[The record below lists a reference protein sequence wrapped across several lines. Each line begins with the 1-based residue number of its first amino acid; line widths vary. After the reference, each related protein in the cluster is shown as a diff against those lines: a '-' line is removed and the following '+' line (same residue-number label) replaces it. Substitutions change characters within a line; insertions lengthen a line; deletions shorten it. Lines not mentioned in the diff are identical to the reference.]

1 MARNQG
7 TSSNVNWGIC
17 TNTSGKADGTPCSK
31 CQNKEKQAIR
41 ASKDF
46 VCEECG
52 EPLTKTPPPTKTPWA
67 AIIGGAVAVV
77 ALGVGGYLIAKN
89 NQAKKAKAEEERIA
103 DSIRMA
109 KQAEEQRIADSISFS
124 NAKREADEK
133 RIADSISTAK
143 QAEEQRIA
151 DSIRI
156 ADSLKALKNQKPAPA
171 QGGGASSGSSNWNG
185 VATYSGPMQGGQP
198 NGIGGKLTFKSSY
211 QLDLKD
217 GKGTKLDINA
227 SETIENTKFENGKLR
242 QGELHRKDGT
252 RKWFNI

>member
-103 DSIRMA
+103 DSI
-109 KQAEEQRIADSISFS
+109 
-124 NAKREADEK
+124 
-133 RIADSISTAK
+133 STAK

-227 SETIENTKFENGKLR
+227 GETIENTKFENGKLR

>member
-7 TSSNVNWGIC
+7 GSSNVNWGIC

-52 EPLTKTPPPTKTPWA
+52 EALTKIPAPKPKTPLGL
-67 AIIGGAVAVV
+67 IIGIAVV
-77 ALGVGGYLIAKN
+77 VIGLIVGGIFAFGGKDEEKS
-89 NQAKKAKAEEERIA
+89 AVEEPKVETPVVEEPAVEETVAEEPV
-103 DSIRMA
+103 
-109 KQAEEQRIADSISFS
+109 AEEPA
-124 NAKREADEK
+124 
-133 RIADSISTAK
+133 
-143 QAEEQRIA
+143 AEEPKPEA
-151 DSIRI
+151 
-156 ADSLKALKNQKPAPA
+156 KPANKPA
-171 QGGGASSGSSNWNG
+171 QTSNTSNWNG

-198 NGIGGKLTFKSSY
+198 NGIGGKLTFKSNYS
-211 QLDLKD
+211 LDLKD
-217 GKGTKLDINA
+217 GKGTKLDIQA
-227 SETIENTKFENGKLR
+227 GETIENTKFENGKLR

>member
-1 MARNQG
+1 MARNQAKS
-7 TSSNVNWGIC
+7 TNVNWGIC

-52 EPLTKTPPPTKTPWA
+52 ETLTKIPTPKPQPPLGL
-67 AIIGGAVAVV
+67 IIGAAVV
-77 ALGVGGYLIAKN
+77 IIGLAVGAYFLFSGKDKPVVEEPVIETPVVEEPVVEEPVVVEPVVEEPVVE
-89 NQAKKAKAEEERIA
+89 QAIVEEPKPEPKTE
-103 DSIRMA
+103 S
-109 KQAEEQRIADSISFS
+109 
-124 NAKREADEK
+124 
-133 RIADSISTAK
+133 
-143 QAEEQRIA
+143 
-151 DSIRI
+151 
-156 ADSLKALKNQKPAPA
+156 KPAKPA
-171 QGGGASSGSSNWNG
+171 QTSNTSNWNG

-198 NGIGGKLTFKSSY
+198 HGIGGKLTFKSNYS
-211 QLDLKD
+211 LDLKD

-227 SETIENTKFENGKLR
+227 GETIENTKFENGKLR

>member
-103 DSIRMA
+103 DSI
-109 KQAEEQRIADSISFS
+109 
-124 NAKREADEK
+124 
-133 RIADSISTAK
+133 STAK

-156 ADSLKALKNQKPAPA
+156 ADSLKA
-171 QGGGASSGSSNWNG
+171 GGGASSGSSNWNG

-227 SETIENTKFENGKLR
+227 GETIENTKFENGKLR